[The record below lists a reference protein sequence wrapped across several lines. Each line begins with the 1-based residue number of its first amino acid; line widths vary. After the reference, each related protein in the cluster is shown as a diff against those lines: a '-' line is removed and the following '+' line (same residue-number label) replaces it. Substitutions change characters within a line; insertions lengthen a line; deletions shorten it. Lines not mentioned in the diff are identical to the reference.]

1 MKKCNKIEKTF
12 GPMAF
17 AGKIIFFVLC
27 VPALGGIIGIIKS
40 LSMFEIEVAMM
51 TLLVLVLPFLIGAF
65 IGFTATYSYIDL
77 KNKRIKYST
86 QLFGFIPIGKWTYLT
101 SDMKLGL
108 KKSTDNWGA
117 YSQSNRSTS
126 LSYSD
131 LKIML
136 YDAEDTEI
144 IPVKKVKKAK
154 NAESEL
160 EKLSKLLNLEI
171 IK

>member
-1 MKKCNKIEKTF
+1 MKKYNKIEKTF

-17 AGKIIFFVLC
+17 AGKIMFFVLC
-27 VPALGGIIGIIKS
+27 VPIFGGIIGVVNSFSVYNMKEAMAMVVII
-40 LSMFEIEVAMM
+40 
-51 TLLVLVLPFLIGAF
+51 LLFFIGAF
-65 IGFTATYSYIDL
+65 TGFTATYSYIDL

-86 QLFGFIPIGKWTYLT
+86 QLFGIIPIGKWTYLT